1 MTTPDWIA
9 AELRQ
14 SRLRIWQMAADDTV
28 LAQTECIA
36 EGGEDL
42 ARTLG
47 HALPGLAAGTP
58 VVLSGAAQLPFAAV
72 PCAPPKLA
80 QAQRD
85 GDLQRLPGIAQQ
97 RPVDVLQGEETRVAG
112 FLALNPRFDG
122 VICLPGAQSRWVH
135 VSAGEIVS
143 FRSFLTGTLFELLGT
158 PEALEVEEPGA
169 FDEDALLQ
177 AADQAM
183 GRPANFAGELAVIR
197 AERLLSG
204 LAPGLAASRA
214 MGLLVGMEL
223 AAAKPYWLGQ
233 SVAILA
239 EGNAA
244 QPYRLALEAQAVPVV
259 VADGAR
265 MALEGLKA
273 ARKG

>member
-1 MTTPDWIA
+1 MTSPDWIA
-9 AELRQ
+9 AEHREG
-14 SRLRIWQMAADDTV
+14 RLRLWQMAEDGTV
-28 LAQTECIA
+28 LAQSACIA
-36 EGGEDL
+36 DAGEDL
-42 ARTLG
+42 SRTLS
-47 HALPGLAAGTP
+47 HALPGLAPGTQA
-58 VVLSGAAQLPFAAV
+58 VLSGAATLPFAAV
-72 PCAPPKLA
+72 PCAPPTLA

-85 GDLQRLPGIAQQ
+85 GDLHRLPGIAQE
-97 RPVDVLQGEETRVAG
+97 RPVDVLHGEETRVAG

-143 FRSFLTGTLFELLGT
+143 FRSFLTGTLFDLLGA
-158 PEALEVEEPGA
+158 PEALGVDAPAA
-169 FDEDALLQ
+169 FDEEALLQ

-197 AERLLSG
+197 AERQLSG
-204 LAPGLAASRA
+204 LSDSLAASRA

-233 SVAILA
+233 SVAIVA